1 MTFSLLI
8 MSPESYIFL
17 MSPIG
22 ACNLL
27 IYNQYLYLVYSEF
40 NFFTGLAVHVHIY
53 KLKSKC
59 L

>member
-8 MSPESYIFL
+8 MSPDCYIFL

-40 NFFTGLAVHVHIY
+40 FTGLAVHVHIY
-53 KLKSKC
+53 KLKSKY